1 MKRILVSLVALSLFA
16 TAQTKP
22 AAKAVHKKYPIG
34 GSYPS
39 GANIKVVP
47 DLDKRLAKFKA
58 VEMPFHKA
66 GLSKREVQMVEK
78 LVDASRM
85 IDSIYWR
92 QSDPAGLTLLQQLQG
107 SKDPKGRQIY
117 RYLFINGS
125 RFDLIH
131 NQQSFIEGVKFDP
144 ARGLYPPGTTVESL
158 DKYIAAHPDKR
169 AEIYNSNTIVRK
181 HGDDLDGIPYHDAFR
196 EFLQP
201 AAKSL
206 REAADL
212 SDDKA
217 FAEFLRARADALL
230 SDDYYPSDLL
240 WVDLKN
246 PKFDIIFAPYET
258 YLDDILGV
266 KGSYGAAVMIRNE
279 AESKKLA
286 MFQQYVPDIQEALP
300 LAKEDK
306 PDRHGQPTPMEV
318 MDTPYRAGDLLHG
331 YQAVADNLPNDAR
344 IHNEKG
350 TKKLFFKNFMDARV
364 QYVIL
369 PLARRLMR
377 ADQAAKASADGY
389 LEDTLMHEICHGL
402 GPDFSRTASGKV
414 SIREAIGPTFAA
426 LEEAKADVT
435 GMFGTDWLIEHGAL
449 PKNRLLEFYA
459 SYLAGILRTVRFGV
473 AEAHGRAEMMEFN
486 YLVEQGAIEVDKGK
500 PAKSK
505 TSASHWRYVV
515 NMDKMPAAIASLTKE
530 LLEIEATGDRK
541 RAEAWFA
548 KYDQMPVE
556 LKIALD
562 HVTDVPVDIYPVT
575 SFPEAVK

>member
-1 MKRILVSLVALSLFA
+1 MKRPFLLVTITAALAVAAFS
-16 TAQTKP
+16 QTTP
-22 AAKAVHKKYPIG
+22 APKKKYPVG

-39 GANIKVVP
+39 GANVKVVP

-58 VEMPFHKA
+58 VQMPFNTA
-66 GLSKREVQMVEK
+66 GLTAREVK
-78 LVDASRM
+78 LVNKLVEASRM

-92 QSDPAGLTLLQQLQG
+92 QSDPDGLTLLQQLQG
-107 SKDPKGRQIY
+107 SKDELGKKIHRF
-117 RYLFINGS
+117 LFINGS
-125 RFDLIH
+125 RFDLIRE
-131 NQQSFIEGVKFDP
+131 NEPFILGIKRDP
-144 ARGLYPPGTTVESL
+144 ARGLYPPGTTAESL
-158 DKYIAAHPDKR
+158 EKYVAAHPEKKE
-169 AEIYNSNTIVRK
+169 EIYSSTTVVRAR
-181 HGDDLDGIPYHDAFR
+181 GDELNGIPYHNAYST
-196 EFLQP
+196 FLGP

-206 REAADL
+206 REAAAL

-217 FAEFLRARADALL
+217 FADFLRARADSLL
-230 SDDYYPSDLL
+230 NDDYYPSDLL

-286 MFQQYVPDIQEALP
+286 MFQQYVPDIQESLP

-306 PDRHGQPTPMEV
+306 PDKHGQPTPMEV

-331 YQAVADNLPNDAR
+331 YQAVADNLPNDPR
-344 IHNEKG
+344 IHEKKG
-350 TKKLFFKNFMDARV
+350 TKKIFFKNFMDARV
-364 QYVIL
+364 NYVIL
-369 PLARRLMR
+369 PLARRMMR

-389 LEDTLMHEICHGL
+389 MAATLMHEICHGL
-402 GPDFSRTASGKV
+402 GPAFSRTSAGQV
-414 SIREAIGPTFAA
+414 PIREAVGPTFAA

-435 GMFGTDWLIEHGAL
+435 GMFGLDWLLEHNIL
-449 PKNRLLEFYA
+449 PKKRREEFYA
-459 SYLAGILRTVRFGV
+459 SYLAGILRTARFGV

-486 YLVEQGAIEVDKGK
+486 YLTEQGAITSEKPAGGK
-500 PAKSK
+500 PWQL
-505 TSASHWRYVV
+505 HYVV
-515 NMDKMPAAIASLTKE
+515 NFDKMPAALASLARE

-548 KYDQMPVE
+548 KYDQMPMDMKV
-556 LKIALD
+556 ALD

-575 SFPEAVK
+575 SFSEYVK